1 MLSCCCWKKC
11 QSSRA
16 INNAS
21 TIFLK
26 GSAAAHSPRRCCLG
40 ISFGPDGVFI
50 AGGSSLPPAKG
61 KGCTRVCV
69 CVCLC
74 LCWHFAP
81 LLSLE
86 SCPKWPPLLSWVLC
100 QPQRAEG
107 KSLLWGKALQWGLR
121 EPFPTSTGV
130 FLCPGQGDVAP
141 SSSSAPQHLPPSQP
155 AAAAFPRR
163 SWADFLSR

>member
-1 MLSCCCWKKC
+1 MLCCCCWKKC

-81 LLSLE
+81 QFSLE

-107 KSLLWGKALQWGLR
+107 KSPAVGAEGALPHIHRGFPVPWAGGRGPFLLLCTSAPA
-121 EPFPTSTGV
+121 PFPAR
-130 FLCPGQGDVAP
+130 CCC
-141 SSSSAPQHLPPSQP
+141 LPPQI
-155 AAAAFPRR
+155 
-163 SWADFLSR
+163 LG